1 MKLEIIRE
9 KTAPEQPIKYVYYG
23 ISEREN
29 ETGEITS
36 KGEIIIIPED
46 SDSVILS
53 QLLLFSS
60 EKPIWS

>member
-1 MKLEIIRE
+1 MKLEISRE

-36 KGEIIIIPED
+36 KGEIIIN
-46 SDSVILS
+46 
-53 QLLLFSS
+53 
-60 EKPIWS
+60 KGGKAT